1 MTVASPARQRWA
13 GWGVVT
19 ARRANIALTVVFCA
33 VLPPV
38 TARVMP
44 KWFTGTSALVLSEAA
59 AVAVAVLSLNLL
71 LGYAG
76 QISLGHAAL
85 LGVGAFTAGVV
96 TTKFGLPMYASIPAA
111 AVTAALVAFI
121 VGLPALRLR
130 GLYLAMI
137 TIAFGYTM
145 QQSVFRTNY
154 LSGGSA
160 GIGLPRKIGGGRLL
174 VNNAD
179 FLAVA
184 LVVLVAVWLVDVNV
198 VRTKLGRAFKAI
210 REDEAVAQSFG
221 IDVTRYKLTAFVLS
235 GAFAG
240 IAGALYGH
248 AIGFVNNETFNLQLS
263 LLLVII
269 AVVGGLGRRPYVAG
283 AAFLFIVFPSL
294 ISSLRGWQYVIGGG
308 LLVLTIARNP
318 GGFAEA
324 VAEAR
329 HRAVRRRTPP
339 ESDEIEDAGVLPKL
353 PSLPRPAGLTRS
365 ESPSDAPVLEAVE
378 LSVRFGGLHA
388 LAGASIAVP
397 RGAIVGLIG
406 PNGAGKST
414 LFNAVGGLVR
424 LESGRVRFLGRD
436 VTELRSDERA
446 RLGIARSFQ
455 NIGLAKDLSVHEN
468 FLLAQHQIA
477 RYGTL
482 AALGYGRGTAA
493 IERELSER
501 AVDAVHALGFERFL
515 ETPVKH
521 LSHGQQ
527 RIVEIGCLLVNA
539 PELVMLDEPSAGMS
553 PAAAENLSVRLRDLR
568 DELGRT
574 VLLIEHN
581 VPLVLDVC
589 DEVYVLDHGEI
600 LAHAAPDEIASHPE
614 VVGAYLGA
622 TMAGAPA

>member
-1 MTVASPARQRWA
+1 L
-13 GWGVVT
+13 T
-19 ARRANIALTVVFCA
+19 ARRANIVLTLLFCA
-33 VLPPV
+33 ALPPA
-38 TARVMP
+38 TARWMP
-44 KWFTGTSALVLSEAA
+44 RWFTGTSALVLSEAA
-59 AVAVAVLSLNLL
+59 AIGIAVLSLNLL

-85 LGVGAFTAGVV
+85 LGVGAFTAGVI
-96 TTKFGLPMYASIPAA
+96 TTKFGLPIYISIPAA
-111 AVTAALVAFI
+111 AITAAVVAFL

-137 TIAFGYTM
+137 TIAFGYAM
-145 QQSVFRTNY
+145 QQSVFRTSY

-160 GIGLPRKIGGGRLL
+160 GIGLPRRIGAHRLL

-240 IAGALYGH
+240 VAGAVYGH

-269 AVVGGLGRRPYVAG
+269 AVVGGLGRRPYVVG
-283 AAFLFIVFPSL
+283 AAFLFVFFPSL
-294 ISSLRGWQYVIGGG
+294 ISSLRGWQYVIGGA
-308 LLVLTIARNP
+308 LLVVTVAGNP
-318 GGFAEA
+318 GGFAGA

-329 HRAVRRRTPP
+329 HRSLRRRTPA
-339 ESDEIEDAGVLPKL
+339 DTDDIEDDGALPKL
-353 PSLPRPAGLTRS
+353 PSLPRPALLQRS
-365 ESPSDAPVLEAVE
+365 ESKVDMVLEAVE
-378 LSVRFGGLHA
+378 VSVRFGGLQA
-388 LAGASIAVP
+388 LDAASIAVP
-397 RGAIVGLIG
+397 RGKIMGLIG

-414 LFNAVGGLVR
+414 LFNAVGGLAR
-424 LESGRVRFLGRD
+424 LSTGRIRFLGRD
-436 VTELRSDERA
+436 ITDLRSDERA

-455 NIGLAKDLSVHEN
+455 HIGLAKDLSVHEN

-477 RYGTL
+477 GYGIG
-482 AALGYGRGTAA
+482 AALAYGPRAA
-493 IERELSER
+493 RTERELSER
-501 AVDAVHALGFERFL
+501 AVEALHALGFERFL
-515 ETPVKH
+515 DTPVKH

-553 PAAAENLSVRLRDLR
+553 PAAAENLAVRLRDLR

-581 VPLVLDVC
+581 VPMVLDVC
-589 DEVYVLDHGEI
+589 DEVYVLDHGVI
-600 LAHAAPDEIASHPE
+600 IAHAAPDEVASHPE

-622 TMAGAPA
+622 TLEVAPA